1 MVDYEIA
8 KKKIGDKALL
18 KDGWKRHFDRR
29 YKLFMLIE
37 NSSPIDGDSFFD
49 KARKKQSWFRPFY
62 AINKPGNLKGNPI
75 IKIPSRFKSIFWKL

>member
-1 MVDYEIA
+1 
-8 KKKIGDKALL
+8 
-18 KDGWKRHFDRR
+18 
-29 YKLFMLIE
+29 MLIE

-75 IKIPSRFKSIFWKL
+75 IKIPSRFKSIF